1 MLLVSAMQKKVLLR
15 MVGLLFILPVALLAA
30 GGTHP
35 ATIGQGPDSVAMQ
48 LHYPAKERAAQGQGA
63 VKFYCEVSAQG
74 KASHISTLCEKGQA
88 RFGTAVDVALRHGR
102 FNPAAVEGKPT
113 AVMLGGTVLFLMANG
128 KPTIAVSLATAESEK
143 VAAMSNYVQPQMIE
157 TDALFRRKIYGL
169 RDKYT
174 LRHGA
179 HAGAVVIVHVDAQGK
194 PLSKKIKTESPVDG
208 GRGRLLMDVAGE
220 EKFIPAQNNGQPV
233 AGDFELAA
241 DFEHMRNPDS
251 GPETGSLFKKEDG
264 Y

>member
-1 MLLVSAMQKKVLLR
+1 MQENVLLGIAILLV
-15 MVGLLFILPVALLAA
+15 ILPASLDASGA
-30 GGTHP
+30 THP
-35 ATIGQGPDSVAMQ
+35 ATIGQGSDSVAMQ
-48 LHYPAKERAAQGQGA
+48 LHYPAKERAAQRQGA
-63 VKFYCEVSAQG
+63 VKFYCEVSPQG
-74 KASHISTLCEKGQA
+74 KASHISTLCGKGQA

-128 KPTIAVSLATAESEK
+128 KPTIAISLATAESEK

-174 LRHGA
+174 WRHGA
-179 HAGAVVIVHVDAQGK
+179 HAGAIVIVHVDAQGK
-194 PLSKKIKTESPVDG
+194 PVSKKIATESPVNG
-208 GRGRLLMDVAGE
+208 GRGRLLMDVADQE
-220 EKFIPAQNNGQPV
+220 RFIPAQNNGQAV
-233 AGDFELAA
+233 AGDFEMAA